1 MPDPTTGLELAII
14 GMSARL
20 PGAPT
25 LAAFWQNL
33 CDGVESVAF
42 FSEQE
47 LKASGVAPALL
58 HDPHYVRARAI
69 IDDIE
74 LFDAAFFGFTPRE
87 AELTDPQKRLF
98 LEVAWE
104 ALEHAGYTTETFPL
118 PVGIYAGLGTNSY
131 LFNNLYANLEH
142 LLEWGGT
149 SQIIIG
155 NDKDYLTTLAA
166 YKLHLVGPAVTVQT
180 ACSTSLVAVHLACQS
195 LLNGECDLALAGGV
209 SVGVPQKIGYLY
221 QESGI
226 MSPDGHCR
234 AFDAQAHGAVG
245 GQGAG
250 VIVLKRLADALAD
263 GDSICAVI
271 KGSAINND
279 GTAKI
284 GYTAPGVEGQTK
296 VIRAAQLMAEVEVE
310 TISYVEAH
318 GTATA
323 LGDPIEVTA
332 LTQAFRAG
340 TDEQGFCALGS
351 VKTNIGHLDAASGIA
366 GLIKTVLALQ
376 HRQMPPSLHFERPN
390 PAIDFAA
397 SPFYVN
403 ASLAEWRTDDGPRRA
418 GVSSFG
424 IGGTNAHVILEEAP
438 PAVESDPARPWQLL
452 VLSAR
457 TPTALER
464 ATDRLLEHIQSYPAQ
479 PLADIAYTLQV
490 GRKLFEH
497 RRIVVCADRDDAA
510 RILAA
515 RDPQRMQTQS
525 DELRAR
531 PIVFVCGGLGDHYV
545 GMGWELYQT
554 ERYFREQVDHCA
566 RLLVPH
572 LGLDVRDVLYP
583 DRHLVATETPPAWA
597 RAQAG
602 ESLLRRLLARDQ
614 PPSADAATQQLQQTT
629 LAQPAV
635 FVITFAL
642 AQLWMRWG
650 IQPEMLI
657 GHSLGEYVAACLAG
671 VLDLEDALFLVVQR
685 AQLIEQ
691 APEGAMLAVALSEAE
706 VRPLLGPQLSL
717 AAVNSPAACV
727 IAGPL
732 DAIAALEQQL
742 SAHGHAARRLPTTHA
757 FHSAILEPLADQ
769 FAQLVAGVSLHP
781 PRIPYM
787 SNVTGALISAAEAT
801 DPAYWARHLC
811 ETVRF
816 SDGLQA
822 LLEDPDYILLEIG
835 PGRSLSLLAKQ
846 HPDGVP
852 DRLVL
857 ASMRHQHD
865 KHTDAEFLLNTLGQ
879 LWLAG
884 IRPRWAKF
892 YDAERRQR
900 VPLPTYPF
908 ERKRYWMEPPD
919 RTRERTGQRGRAGRL
934 PAPNDW
940 SYVPSWKRSAP
951 PDLASAPPPPDDA
964 GGWLIFLDAVGLGE
978 LVLAHL
984 EQRGQPVVGILAG
997 DAFARVAPGRY
1008 RLRPSSREDYGAL
1021 LDDLRS
1027 AGPLPQTVLH
1037 LWALAAPHADDL
1049 AAAEQEFYSLLYMAQ
1064 ALGETDDRAR
1074 QFVICSNQ
1082 LQAVT
1087 GDETLVPA
1095 YATLLGP
1102 CLVLPQEYAQ
1112 LTCRAIDFALP
1123 PGDSLP
1129 LAQLRDQL
1137 IAEVLSGAPERVV
1150 AYRGRYRW
1158 IQTIAPQPLAPA
1170 AHPHPRLRTHGVYLI
1185 TGGLSVKGLTF
1196 AAYLATAVR
1205 ARLILISRAPVPPRE
1220 HWEAWL
1226 AQAEAHDSLA
1236 QALRAVRDL
1245 EAVSAEVLV
1254 ISADVTDEAQM
1265 RAAIAQAEARFG
1277 TLNGVIHAAEHLD
1290 AGPAQLKTT
1299 QAAAAVLAPKLQGT
1313 LVLARILHQRELDF
1327 LVLCSSLTA
1336 LLGGAGQIDAC
1347 AANAFLDAFAQQTR
1361 DAGRFTVSI
1370 NWDTWSGGAASLDGD
1385 GAELQPTPAS
1395 GLLPREGVE
1404 LLARIL
1410 SMRHPLPQVLVSVS
1424 DLFDRIAD
1432 AHALPQAQ
1440 ATPTPA
1446 HPSADTRPTP
1456 ERASAYVAP
1465 TTETEQVL
1473 AQLWC
1478 RVIGLEQVGIHDN
1491 FFDLGGHSLMALQI
1505 LGQLRA
1511 LFQMDLSLPDLFETP
1526 TIAGLA
1532 EAIETLR
1539 WTTRRGASAKTAPGD
1554 DREEGEL

>member
-1 MPDPTTGLELAII
+1 MTNSPQSTGLELAII
-14 GMSARL
+14 GMAARL
-20 PGAPT
+20 PGAQT

-33 CDGVESVAF
+33 RDGIESVAF

-47 LKASGVAPALL
+47 LTASGVAPALL

-69 IDDIE
+69 IDGIE
-74 LFDAAFFGFTPRE
+74 LFDAPFFGFTPRE

-104 ALEHAGYTTETFPL
+104 ALEHAGYTTEAL
-118 PVGIYAGLGTNSY
+118 AQPVGIYAGLGTNSY

-166 YKLHLVGPAVTVQT
+166 YKLHLTGPAVTVQT
-180 ACSTSLVAVHLACQS
+180 ACSTSLVALHLACQS

-209 SVGVPQKIGYLY
+209 SVGVPQQIGYLY

-263 GDSICAVI
+263 GDTICAVI

-284 GYTAPGVEGQTK
+284 GYTAPGVAGQTK
-296 VIRAAQLMAEVEVE
+296 VIRAAQLMAEVAVE

-323 LGDPIEVTA
+323 LGDPIEVSA

-340 TDEQGFCALGS
+340 TNAPGRCALGS

-376 HRQMPPSLHFERPN
+376 HRQIPPSLHFERPN
-390 PAIDFAA
+390 PAIDFANT
-397 SPFYVN
+397 PFYVN
-403 ASLAEWRTDDGPRRA
+403 TSLAEWQTAGGPRRA

-438 PAVESDPARPWQLL
+438 PAIESGPARPWQLL

-457 TPTALER
+457 TSTALEH
-464 ATDRLLEHIQSYPAQ
+464 ATDRLLGHLQSEPDQ
-479 PLADIAYTLQV
+479 SLADITYTLQV

-497 RRIVVCADRDDAA
+497 RRILVCRDREDAA
-510 RILAA
+510 QALAA
-515 RDPQRMQTQS
+515 RDPQRVQTQS
-525 DELRAR
+525 DELRLR
-531 PIVFVCGGLGDHYV
+531 PIVFMCGGLGDQYV

-554 ERYFREQVDHCA
+554 EPYFRRSIDRCA
-566 RLLVPH
+566 ELLLPQ
-572 LGLDVRDVLYP
+572 LELDLRDVLYP
-583 DRHLVATETPPAWA
+583 DRHLVATATPPAWA
-597 RAQAG
+597 QAQDG
-602 ESLLRRLLARDQ
+602 DSMLRRLLAREQ
-614 PPSADAATQQLQQTT
+614 PPLADAATQRLQQTT

-635 FVITFAL
+635 FVVTYAL
-642 AQLWMRWG
+642 AQLWKRWG
-650 IQPEMLI
+650 IQPELLI

-671 VLDLEDALFLVVQR
+671 VIELEDALFLVVQR
-685 AQLIEQ
+685 ARLIEQ
-691 APEGAMLAVALSEAE
+691 VPEGAMLAVALAEAE

-732 DAIAALEQQL
+732 DAIAALRSQL
-742 SAHGHAARRLPTTHA
+742 AAQGHAARRLPTTHA
-757 FHSAILEPLADQ
+757 FHSAMLEPLTEQ
-769 FAQLVAGVSLHP
+769 FAELVASLPLHP
-781 PRIPYM
+781 PSIPYI
-787 SNVTGALISAAEAT
+787 SNVTGAPISAEEAT
-801 DPAYWARHLC
+801 DPRYWARHLC

-822 LLEDPDYILLEIG
+822 LLDDPDCILLEIG

-846 HPDGVP
+846 HPDGIA

-865 KHTDAEFLLNTLGQ
+865 KHTDVEFLLNTLGR

-884 IRPRWAKF
+884 IRPNWTKF
-892 YDAERRQR
+892 YDAERRLR

-908 ERKRYWMEPPD
+908 ERKRHWVDAPD
-919 RTRERTGQRGRAGRL
+919 HTLARAGTRRADRL
-934 PAPNDW
+934 PNPDDW
-940 SYVPSWKRSAP
+940 LYVPSWTRSAP
-951 PDLASAPPPPDDA
+951 PDLASVPTPLDDA
-964 GGWLIFLDAVGLGE
+964 GGWLIFLDEVGLGE
-978 LVLAHL
+978 QVAAQL

-1008 RLRPSSREDYGAL
+1008 RLRPHSRDDYAAL
-1021 LDDLRS
+1021 LNELRN
-1027 AGPLPQTVLH
+1027 AGPLPHTVLH
-1037 LWALAAPHADDL
+1037 LWALATPADDE
-1049 AAAEQEFYSLLYMAQ
+1049 AAEAFYSLLYLAQ
-1064 ALGETDDRAR
+1064 IFGEADQRPR
-1074 QFVICSNQ
+1074 QLVICSNQ
-1082 LQAVT
+1082 LHSVT
-1087 GDETLVPA
+1087 GDEALVPA
-1095 YATLLGP
+1095 QATLLGP
-1102 CLVLPQEYAQ
+1102 CLVLPQEYPL
-1112 LTCRAIDFALP
+1112 LTCRLIDFALP
-1123 PGDSLP
+1123 PGDPP
-1129 LAQLRDQL
+1129 LMQLRDQL
-1137 IAEVLSGAPERVV
+1137 LAEVTSAAPDRVV

-1158 IQTIAPQPLAPA
+1158 IQTVVPQPLAPA
-1170 AHPHPRLRTHGVYLI
+1170 AQPHPRLRTQGVYLI

-1196 AAYLATAVR
+1196 AAYLATSAR
-1205 ARLILISRAPVPPRE
+1205 ARLILLTRAPVPPRE
-1220 HWEAWL
+1220 QWDAWL
-1226 AQAEAHDSLA
+1226 AQAEMHDTLA
-1236 QALRAVRDL
+1236 NALRAARDL
-1245 EAVSAEVLV
+1245 EALATGVLV
-1254 ISADVTDEAQM
+1254 ISADVADETQL

-1277 TLNGVIHAAEHLD
+1277 ALNGVIHAAEHID
-1290 AGPAQLKTT
+1290 VGPARLKT
-1299 QAAAAVLAPKLQGT
+1299 AESAAAVLAPKLQGT
-1313 LVLARILHQRELDF
+1313 LALARVLQQHELDF
-1327 LVLCSSLTA
+1327 LVLCSSLSA
-1336 LLGGAGQIDAC
+1336 VLGGAGQIDAC
-1347 AANAFLDAFAQQTR
+1347 AANAFLDAFAQRAR
-1361 DAGRFTVSI
+1361 DTGTFIVSI
-1370 NWDTWSGGAASLDGD
+1370 NWDSWSSAPQDGN
-1385 GAELQPTPAS
+1385 GTTAHPAD
-1395 GLLPREGVE
+1395 GLLPREGIEV
-1404 LLARIL
+1404 LARIL
-1410 SMRHPLPQVLVSVS
+1410 SMRHPLPQVLVSLS
-1424 DLFDRIAD
+1424 ELSDRIAA
-1432 AHALPQAQ
+1432 AHAPKPQASPDVQ
-1440 ATPTPA
+1440 HESAEARPASQRATT
-1446 HPSADTRPTP
+1446 
-1456 ERASAYVAP
+1456 YVAP

-1478 RVIGLEQVGIHDN
+1478 RVIGLKQVGIHDN

-1505 LGQLRA
+1505 LGQLRNI
-1511 LFQMDLSLPDLFETP
+1511 FQLDLSLPDLFETP

-1539 WTTRRGASAKTAPGD
+1539 WTTRRGASAKTTSG